1 MATTNNLPNGRDLQN
16 IPSYNIRYDVQS
28 KNNNMDYDDDGY
40 ACQLLSKIAIAVIVI
55 IFIILIIV
63 AITSKSMPTIY
74 VVAPPTAKN
83 RNNVNGNYDTV
94 DGNNENTAATTAAN
108 NNDDDDD
115 DDGVGG
121 GGNDDNND
129 GSNNKMQKLNKNKI
143 RKRRQTRKNP
153 VDNFNFNDDTNNHG
167 ENIDGSIIQ

>member
-94 DGNNENTAATTAAN
+94 DGSNENTATTAA

-153 VDNFNFNDDTNNHG
+153 VDNFNFNDGDTNNQG